1 MYVGKFLALST
12 YIKKEASG
20 MFPDDVVVGIWSF
33 YRCSPGSIPG
43 LGTEIPYQATALCGK
58 EKKRSSKAENQ

>member
-1 MYVGKFLALST
+1 MYVGKFLALSA

-33 YRCSPGSIPG
+33 YRCGPGSIPG
-43 LGTEIPYQATALCGK
+43 LGTDSISSHCAMWQR
-58 EKKRSSKAENQ
+58 KKKKQQG